1 MNNIKNKVI
10 REIWSLFILVVIV
23 LTLKVTIFELYIV
36 PTGSMEKTIMTG
48 DFLIGSRFVYGLRTP
63 NWIGIPYTDIG
74 IIRLFSSEVD
84 SEELVWHRDKEN
96 RKVEVLEG
104 EGWQFQFNGSLPF
117 ELTEGRKF
125 DIPEGMYHRVIK
137 GKTKLVLKIKK

>member
-1 MNNIKNKVI
+1 MA
-10 REIWSLFILVVIV
+10 EISSG
-23 LTLKVTIFELYIV
+23 K
-36 PTGSMEKTIMTG
+36 
-48 DFLIGSRFVYGLRTP
+48 
-63 NWIGIPYTDIG
+63 PYTDIG

-104 EGWQFQFNGSLPF
+104 EGLQFQFNGSLPF

>member
-1 MNNIKNKVI
+1 MV
-10 REIWSLFILVVIV
+10 EISS
-23 LTLKVTIFELYIV
+23 
-36 PTGSMEKTIMTG
+36 G
-48 DFLIGSRFVYGLRTP
+48 R
-63 NWIGIPYTDIG
+63 PYTDVG
-74 IIRLFSSEVD
+74 VIRIFSGEVD
-84 SEELVWHRDKEN
+84 VKELVWHRDKED

-125 DIPEGMYHRVIK
+125 NIPEGMYHRVIK

>member
-1 MNNIKNKVI
+1 VA
-10 REIWSLFILVVIV
+10 EISSG
-23 LTLKVTIFELYIV
+23 K
-36 PTGSMEKTIMTG
+36 
-48 DFLIGSRFVYGLRTP
+48 
-63 NWIGIPYTDIG
+63 PYTDIG